1 MRSSFIA
8 LMLVVSWCS
17 VAHAQA
23 ADPQMTEA
31 ADALRSCSASAERR
45 QLADAESSGRRA
57 QALFQKR
64 LERQPRDV
72 EALVGLARAET
83 QCIIPSADMMTQG
96 ELSAHAIELLEN
108 ALEIDSKH
116 WTARFVL
123 ASINLRSP
131 SFLGR
136 APRAAKEFDELLRQQ
151 GDRTDNPRFAR
162 VFEYRGA
169 MYARMGQADSARALF
184 ERGARLFPADT
195 TLRGLADRAAAAK
208 PAGSELKSP
217 PTASAPATLGAVRVV
232 ASSTPSNAGRAAVQQ
247 IGKSQV
253 LMTAGGAADVM
264 QSLQMQPGATRV
276 SEGSDIYTRGG
287 DASETALLVNGGRL
301 SALSRF
307 EGLNGGMFGAIEPF
321 VVKSVRYSS
330 GGFSVRH
337 GNALSGVIEIET
349 DGRPRERQ
357 LRAGLSLVQAS
368 GTARMPFSKR
378 IGGWV
383 SGRVSETQAL
393 LATHGRSAEYQGAPH
408 SVEGIASVIA
418 NPSPASELSAT
429 AIVEQDDARPIV
441 NAAGWKGP
449 FHAAGGTSAVV
460 LSSRWISSGA
470 PLTIRTNATMSTRSS
485 DWDFGV
491 LSRVRDERN
500 VLTRVDAEYAPTGA
514 MTIRG
519 GLEQGSSMR
528 EENGVLPTTG
538 SVAPGSP
545 LRMVADVATSA
556 NQVGA
561 YAETQLNRDASSIT
575 VGLRADRLP
584 GERVATLDPRIALTT
599 QRGAWLARVGAGL
612 FHQGRWRAEPAVPDA
627 GTPSGLARVARHLS
641 LGIERDGATTFLR
654 AEAYAKRY
662 SDYSVFGAGSPV
674 VAGSANGV
682 DLLAQRKGAG
692 RVTGW
697 LSYSLLDANGDLA
710 DGRHASSPFDITH
723 SATASATTTISAN
736 WSVGT
741 TLRYGTGAPHTP
753 ITGGVVGTDGRIAPV
768 YGDVMSE
775 RLPAYV
781 RADARLTRF
790 IRMPGFL
797 LTSFV
802 EVINA
807 GNHHNSSAVTYDASY
822 QVRTPVYSF
831 FASRT
836 VVVGGEFQ
844 FR

>member
-1 MRSSFIA
+1 MSSFRTGLIVFA
-8 LMLVVSWCS
+8 LSVSS
-17 VAHAQA
+17 FSALQAQTV
-23 ADPQMTEA
+23 DPQMAEA
-31 ADALRSCSASAERR
+31 ADALQACSGFAERR
-45 QLADAESSGRRA
+45 QLPDAEVNGRRA

-72 EALVGLARAET
+72 DALVGLARAES
-83 QCIIPSADMMTQG
+83 QCIIPSADMATQG
-96 ELSAHAIELLEN
+96 ELSTHAIELLEN
-108 ALEIDSKH
+108 ALAIDPTH

-136 APRAAKEFDELLRQQ
+136 APRAAKEFDDLLRQQ

-169 MYARMGQADSARALF
+169 MYARMGQPDSARALF

-195 TLRGLADRAAAAK
+195 ALRGLAERAAVAK
-208 PAGSELKSP
+208 PAQTP

-232 ASSTPSNAGRAAVQQ
+232 VSSAPSNAGRAAVQQ

-287 DASETALLVNGGRL
+287 DASETSLIVNGGRL

-330 GGFSVRH
+330 GGFSVQH

-368 GTARMPFSKR
+368 GTARIPFTKTL
-378 IGGWV
+378 GGWV
-383 SGRVSETQAL
+383 SGRASQTQAL
-393 LATHGRSAEYQGAPH
+393 LATHGRSAEFQGAPH
-408 SVEGIASVIA
+408 SVEGIASLIA
-418 NPSPASELSAT
+418 NPSPASELRAT

-449 FHAAGGTSAVV
+449 FHAAGGMSAVV
-460 LSSRWISSGA
+460 LSSRWIASST

-491 LSRVRDERN
+491 LARARDERN
-500 VLTRVDAEYAPTGA
+500 VDARVDAEYAPTEA

-519 GLEQGSSMR
+519 GAEQGSSTR
-528 EENGVLPTTG
+528 GENGALPTTG

-556 NQVGA
+556 NQIGA
-561 YAETQLNRDASSIT
+561 YAETQLTRAASSIT

-584 GERVATLDPRIALTT
+584 GERGATLDPRIALTT
-599 QRGAWLARVGAGL
+599 QRGLWLARVGAGL

-627 GTPSGLARVARHLS
+627 GTPSGLARAAQHVSVGL
-641 LGIERDGATTFLR
+641 ERDGATTFIR
-654 AEAYAKRY
+654 AEAFRKQY
-662 SDYSVFGAGSPV
+662 SDYGVFGAGPQV
-674 VAGSANGV
+674 VGGSANGV
-682 DLLAQRKGAG
+682 DVLAQRKGAG

-697 LSYSLLDANGDLA
+697 LSYSLLDANVDLL
-710 DGRHASSPFDITH
+710 DGRHANSPFDITH
-723 SATASATTTISAN
+723 SVTTSATTTINAN

-753 ITGGVVGTDGRIAPV
+753 VTGGFVGTDGRIAPV

-781 RADARLTRF
+781 RADARLMRF
-790 IRMPGFL
+790 IRAPGFL

-802 EVINA
+802 EVINV

-822 QVRTPVYSF
+822 QTRSPVYSF

-844 FR
+844 FQ

>member
-8 LMLVVSWCS
+8 LVLVVSGFS
-17 VAHAQA
+17 VAHAQK
-23 ADPQMTEA
+23 ADPPMTEA
-31 ADALRSCSASAERR
+31 ADALRSCSGFVERR
-45 QLADAESSGRRA
+45 QLPDAESSGRRA

-72 EALVGLARAET
+72 EALVGLARAES

-96 ELSAHAIELLEN
+96 ELSTHAIELLES

-136 APRAAKEFDELLRQQ
+136 APRAVKELDELLRQQ

-162 VFEYRGA
+162 VFEYRGG
-169 MYARMGQADSARALF
+169 MYTRMGQADSARALF

-195 TLRGLADRAAAAK
+195 TLRGLAERSAAAK
-208 PAGSELKSP
+208 PAGSEPKSP

-264 QSLQMQPGATRV
+264 QALQMQPGATRV

-287 DASETALLVNGGRL
+287 GASETSLLVNGGRL
-301 SALSRF
+301 AALSRF

-330 GGFSVRH
+330 GGFSVQH

-368 GTARMPFSKR
+368 GTARMPFSKT

-383 SGRVSETQAL
+383 SGRASQTQAL
-393 LATHGRSAEYQGAPH
+393 LATHGRSAEFQGAPH
-408 SVEGIASVIA
+408 SVEGIASLVS
-418 NPSPASELSAT
+418 NPSPASELRAT

-441 NAAGWKGP
+441 NAAGWEGP
-449 FHAAGGTSAVV
+449 FHAAGGMRAVV
-460 LSSRWISSGA
+460 LSSRWIAPHA
-470 PLTIRTNATMSTRSS
+470 PLTIRTNATMSSRSS

-491 LSRVRDERN
+491 LSRTRDERN
-500 VLTRVDAEYAPTGA
+500 VLTRVDAEFAA
-514 MTIRG
+514 ADALVLRG
-519 GLEQGSSMR
+519 GVERGSSMR
-528 EENGVLPTTG
+528 SETGALPTTP

-545 LRMVADVATSA
+545 MRIVTGAATAS

-561 YAETQLNRDASSIT
+561 YVETQLTRSATSLV
-575 VGLRADRLP
+575 VGVRADRLP
-584 GERVATLDPRIALTT
+584 GERDATVDPRVTLTT
-599 QRGAWLARVGAGL
+599 QRGAWLARLGAGV
-612 FHQGRWRAEPAVPDA
+612 FHQGRWRPEPAVPDA
-627 GTPSGLARVARHLS
+627 GTPSGIARAAQHVSVGL
-641 LGIERDGATTFLR
+641 ERDGATTFLR

-662 SDYSVFGAGSPV
+662 SDYSSFGAGSPV
-674 VAGSANGV
+674 VGGSANGV

-697 LSYSLLDANGDLA
+697 LSYSLLDANVDLL
-710 DGRHASSPFDITH
+710 DGHHARSPFDITH
-723 SATASATTTISAN
+723 SATASATTTINAN

-768 YGDVMSE
+768 YGDVMSQ
-775 RLPAYV
+775 RLPAYA

-790 IRMPGFL
+790 TRAPGFL
-797 LTSFV
+797 LTTFV

-807 GNHHNSSAVTYDASY
+807 GNHHNSSGVTYDASY
-822 QVRTPVYSF
+822 QVQIPVYSF

-844 FR
+844 FQ

>member
-1 MRSSFIA
+1 MQSPFRAGLVALALSVSSF
-8 LMLVVSWCS
+8 SS
-17 VAHAQA
+17 VHAQG

-31 ADALRSCSASAERR
+31 AEALRSCSGFVERR
-45 QLADAESSGRRA
+45 QLPDAEVSGRRA

-72 EALVGLARAET
+72 EALVGLARAES
-83 QCIIPSADMMTQG
+83 QCIIPSVDMATQG

-108 ALEIDSKH
+108 ALEMDPKH
-116 WTARFVL
+116 WTARFIL

-136 APRAAKEFDELLRQQ
+136 ALRAAKEFDELLRQQ

-162 VFEYRGA
+162 VFEYRGV
-169 MYARMGQADSARALF
+169 MYARMGQADSARSLF
-184 ERGARLFPADT
+184 DRGARLFPADT
-195 TLRGLADRAAAAK
+195 TLRGLAERAAVAK
-208 PAGSELKSP
+208 PEVTS

-232 ASSTPSNAGRAAVQQ
+232 ASSASSNAGRAAEQQ

-287 DASETALLVNGGRL
+287 DASETSLIVNGGRL

-330 GGFSVRH
+330 GGFSVQH

-368 GTARMPFSKR
+368 GTARIPFTR
-378 IGGWV
+378 TIGGWV
-383 SGRVSETQAL
+383 SGRGSQTQAL
-393 LATHGRSAEYQGAPH
+393 LATHGRSAEFQGAPH
-408 SVEGIASVIA
+408 SVEGIASLIA
-418 NPSPASELSAT
+418 NPSPSSELRAT

-441 NAAGWKGP
+441 NAVGWKGP
-449 FHAAGGTSAVV
+449 FHAAGGTSALV
-460 LSSRWISSGA
+460 LSSRWIAAST
-470 PLTIRTNATMSTRSS
+470 PLTIRTNATVSTRSS

-491 LSRVRDERN
+491 LARARDERN
-500 VLTRVDAEYAPTGA
+500 VLARVDAVYAPTEL

-519 GLEQGSSMR
+519 GVEQGSSTR
-528 EENGVLPTTG
+528 GENGALPTTG

-545 LRMVADVATSA
+545 LRTVAGAVTSA
-556 NQVGA
+556 NQIGA
-561 YAETQLNRDASSIT
+561 YAETQLTRDASSIT
-575 VGLRADRLP
+575 IGLRADRLP
-584 GERVATLDPRIALTT
+584 GERGATLDPRVALTT
-599 QRGAWLARVGAGL
+599 QHGAWLARVGAGI
-612 FHQGRWRAEPAVPDA
+612 FHQGRWRAEPAIPDA
-627 GTPSGLARVARHLS
+627 GTPSGLAREAQHVS
-641 LGIERDGATTFLR
+641 LGLERDGATTFLR
-654 AEAYAKRY
+654 AEAYRKQY
-662 SDYSVFGAGSPV
+662 SDYGPFGAGPLV
-674 VAGSANGV
+674 VGGSANGV
-682 DLLAQRKGAG
+682 DVLAQRKGAG

-697 LSYSLLDANGDLA
+697 LSYSLLDANVDLF
-710 DGRHASSPFDITH
+710 DGRHARSPFDITH
-723 SATASATTTISAN
+723 SVTTSATTTINAN

-741 TLRYGTGAPHTP
+741 TLRYGTGAPNTP
-753 ITGGVVGTDGRIAPV
+753 VTGGFVGTDGRIAPM

-781 RADARLTRF
+781 RADARLMRF
-790 IRMPGFL
+790 IRAPGFL

-802 EVINA
+802 EVINV

-822 QVRTPVYSF
+822 QTRTPVYSF

-844 FR
+844 FQ